1 MAKNNE
7 IKIVPFNFLTH
18 DMFPQYTRDQFR
30 KAVRKTVPAVAIGGK
45 LFIRKAPYSDLVY
58 KLADAMTEMSTQSLR
73 DKLEELNKKYP
84 GVNIEK
90 LPKSFNAKQK
100 MEVLCAVLIP
110 VEIERRNQLLEN
122 LNNN

>member
-7 IKIVPFNFLTH
+7 IKIVPFNFFTH
-18 DMFPQYTRDQFR
+18 DMFPQYTREQFR
-30 KAVRKTVPAVAIGGK
+30 RVVRKTPMAAIGGK

-58 KLADAMTEMSTQSLR
+58 RLADAMTEMSTQSLR
-73 DKLEELNKKYP
+73 DKLADLNKKYP
-84 GVNIEK
+84 GINIEK

-110 VEIERRNQLLEN
+110 VELERRNQLLEN

>member
-73 DKLEELNKKYP
+73 DKLADLNKKYP
-84 GVNIEK
+84 GINIEK

-100 MEVLCAVLIP
+100 MEVLCAVLIH
-110 VEIERRNQLLEN
+110 VELERRNQILEN

>member
-7 IKIVPFNFLTH
+7 IKIVPFNFFTH

-30 KAVRKTVPAVAIGGK
+30 QTVRKSVPAVAVNGK
-45 LFIRKAPYSDLVY
+45 FYIRKAPYSNLVY
-58 KLADAMTEMSTQSLR
+58 RLADAMTEMSTQSLR
-73 DKLEELNKKYP
+73 DKLEDLNKKYS
-84 GVNIEK
+84 GINLEK

-100 MEVLCAVLIP
+100 MEVLCAILIP
-110 VEIERRNQLLEN
+110 VELERRNQILEN